1 MKRDEKIDEFGFRLI
16 YLGVSGTSP
25 LAQPGGHNQYALRM
39 VWNYEFRA
47 KDRSLELPAFR

>member
-25 LAQPGGHNQYALRM
+25 LAQPGGHDQYALRM